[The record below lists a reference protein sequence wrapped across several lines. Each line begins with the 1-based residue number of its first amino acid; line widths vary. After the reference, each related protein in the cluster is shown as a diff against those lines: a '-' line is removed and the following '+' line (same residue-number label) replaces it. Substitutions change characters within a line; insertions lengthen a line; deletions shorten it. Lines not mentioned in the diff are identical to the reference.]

1 MRFPNLLQ
9 KESVCWPHYTT
20 HRKKGQNT
28 VVFRIIPKERTC
40 MIKEVGRFSWQEQ
53 KQMLDFFP
61 VALLANERKK
71 LNLLGGQFQ
80 VVFIVEPGKS

>member
-1 MRFPNLLQ
+1 
-9 KESVCWPHYTT
+9 
-20 HRKKGQNT
+20 
-28 VVFRIIPKERTC
+28 

-80 VVFIVEPGKS
+80 VVFILEPGKS